1 MYKILILV
9 ISFTITSYCQDNQ
22 ELKLLYEQDQNAR
35 KVENIDW
42 PKLIKQDSVRRV
54 EVNKLVVQNKLSSSN
69 DYFRAA
75 MIFQHGNKAPSYK
88 TAWQFAQKAFQIDST
103 NRNARWLIAASYDR
117 YLISKDK
124 PQIYGTQFV
133 VMNNKYYLQRIDT
146 TKVSDKDRIY
156 YGTRTLQ
163 EIRDYLTKM
172 NGEDKGLLIFDN
184 KKFRRK

>member
-1 MYKILILV
+1 MSKILILV
-9 ISFTITSYCQDNQ
+9 FSFTIVICCQDNR

-42 PKLIKQDSVRRV
+42 TELIRQDSARRA
-54 EVNKLVVQNKLSSSN
+54 EVNMLIEENKLSTSN
-69 DYFRAA
+69 DYYRAA

-88 TAWQFAQKAFQIDST
+88 MAWQFAQKAVQIDSA
-103 NRNARWLIAASYDR
+103 NSSARWLIAASYDR
-117 YLISKDK
+117 YLISIRK

-133 VMNNKYYLQRIDT
+133 VMDKKYYLQNIDT
-146 TKVSDKDRIY
+146 TIVSDKERIQ

-172 NGEDKGLLIFDN
+172 NGEDKGLLIFDKN
-184 KKFRRK
+184 RFKIK